1 MKITDLNGCQIE
13 VVNLEDAIKIA
24 EEYKQ
29 NEHINKVFSEFDKRL
44 KVYWTDMFEKL
55 TVIKKRLND
64 N

>member
-13 VVNLEDAIKIA
+13 VANLEDAIKIA

-29 NEHINKVFSEFDKRL
+29 NEHINKAFSDFDKRL

-55 TVIKKRLND
+55 TAIKKRLND